1 MRSIVFPA
9 LALLFASF
17 NHAQAA
23 TETLSPGKTL
33 SRIAL
38 LKDGTHH
45 YLRYFKSGDSNVPVD
60 IWSRE
65 VQITEQNG
73 EKRIRIRQRWDGA
86 AIPPSAPVST
96 QATQAN
102 TTAATK
108 LLDSWAQFPSFTP
121 ISHERITD
129 KDGKHLVEGFTF
141 SADKITG
148 MKDLADNSQKDFVMP
163 SAVATY
169 NFETDIEFLQTLPLA
184 AGYEARVNFYHPGST
199 SAPAYYS
206 FKVAGEESIAGPAGN
221 VDCWLVTTDYNRPG
235 TVTKFWFAKQSQIML
250 RQEATMPDGRTL
262 VKTLID

>member
-1 MRSIVFPA
+1 MRSIAIPA
-9 LALLFASF
+9 LALLFASL
-17 NHAQAA
+17 NPAQAA
-23 TETLSPGKTL
+23 TETLSPGKPL
-33 SRIAL
+33 SRMDL
-38 LKDGTHH
+38 LKAGTHH
-45 YLRYFKSGDSNVPVD
+45 YLRYVKSGDSNVPLD

-86 AIPPSAPVST
+86 VS
-96 QATQAN
+96 QAASP
-102 TTAATK
+102 ASTK
-108 LLDSWAQFPSFTP
+108 RLDSWAQFPSFTP

-129 KDGKHLVEGFTF
+129 KDGKHLVEGFVF

-163 SAVATY
+163 SAEATY

-184 AGYEARVNFYHPGST
+184 TGYEARVNFYHPGSA

-206 FKVAGEESIAGPAGN
+206 FKVTGEDSIAGPSGK

-250 RQEATMPDGRTL
+250 RQEAAMPDGRIL